1 MDPNK
6 ERPQAK
12 NSPSDVGAR
21 KSQEAPG
28 GWEAEARESR
38 YKDEETERWRTFG
51 AWVRSRRRSLGI
63 SQNVA
68 ASRAGLAGNHWSR
81 LENGKSGIRRD
92 KVEAIARALELHPS
106 LVFEASGYA
115 PPASRLHSSEP
126 TVRRYRV
133 AKHSSQASQADAGVV
148 VSHPDSSSQAILL
161 TLREDVDRLEGYM
174 VQILDNQRRQEE
186 FAHSMIVVV
195 KGISSLMEGKPAAIL
210 RRLLNH
216 RGSRSGTAIRTS

>member
-6 ERPQAK
+6 ERPQTK
-12 NSPSDVGAR
+12 NSPSEARAR

-28 GWEAEARESR
+28 GWKTEARESR
-38 YKDEETERWRTFG
+38 YKDEETERWRAFG
-51 AWVRSRRRSLGI
+51 VWVRSRRRSLGI
-63 SQNVA
+63 SQNIA

-81 LENGKSGIRRD
+81 IENGKSGIRHD

-115 PPASRLHSSEP
+115 PPASRLRSGEL

-133 AKHSSQASQADAGVV
+133 AKRASQASQADAGVI
-148 VSHPDSSSQAILL
+148 VSHPDNSSQAIL
-161 TLREDVDRLEGYM
+161 TLREDVNRLEGYM

-186 FAHSMIVVV
+186 FAHSMIVVL